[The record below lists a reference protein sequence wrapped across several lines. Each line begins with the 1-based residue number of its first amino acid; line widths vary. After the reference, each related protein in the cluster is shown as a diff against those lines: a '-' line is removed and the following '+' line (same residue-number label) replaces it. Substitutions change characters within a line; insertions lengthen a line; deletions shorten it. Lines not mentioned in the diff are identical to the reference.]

1 MKRTD
6 WKQLSLKR
14 YDKIL
19 MGLIGLLLGLSVT
32 ACDNPD
38 QPAPEYGV
46 QPMYGVKTAVV
57 DQQKPA

>member
-6 WKQLSLKR
+6 WKQLSLKH

-19 MGLIGLLLGLSVT
+19 MGLFGLLLGLSVT
-32 ACDNPD
+32 ACDDPD
-38 QPAPEYGV
+38 VPAPEYGV

>member
-14 YDKIL
+14 FDRIL
-19 MGLIGLLLGLSVT
+19 MGLVGLLMGLAIT
-32 ACDNPD
+32 ACDDPD